1 MQSLLLSHLLHIQML
16 HSHHACL
23 PLRQDLIV
31 LISPHFDPFFEL
43 EYNSLE
49 SQGGLAIPFP
59 DDHK

>member
-1 MQSLLLSHLLHIQML
+1 ML